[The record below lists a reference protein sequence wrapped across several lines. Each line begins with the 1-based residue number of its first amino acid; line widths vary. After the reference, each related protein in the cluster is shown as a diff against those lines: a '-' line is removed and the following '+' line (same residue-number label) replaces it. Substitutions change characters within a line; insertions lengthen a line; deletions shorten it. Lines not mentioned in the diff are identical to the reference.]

1 MPPPTPT
8 LEPAPTAAPTQAP
21 APAALD
27 VTGLTITPQPV
38 RSKAEARFTLTVPAR
53 VSVQVLDDR
62 GSVVRTLV
70 AGRDLPSGSASVFW
84 DRRDD
89 SGRRVK
95 AGTYVIRV
103 QAIAPDAQQDQASA
117 SITAS

>member
-1 MPPPTPT
+1 M
-8 LEPAPTAAPTQAP
+8 
-21 APAALD
+21 
-27 VTGLTITPQPV
+27 
-38 RSKAEARFTLTVPAR
+38 RSKAEARFTLTIPAR
-53 VSVQVLDDR
+53 VSVQVLDGR

-70 AGRDLPSGSASVFW
+70 AGRDLPSGHASVFW

-103 QAIAPDAQQDQASA
+103 HATAPDAQQDQASA